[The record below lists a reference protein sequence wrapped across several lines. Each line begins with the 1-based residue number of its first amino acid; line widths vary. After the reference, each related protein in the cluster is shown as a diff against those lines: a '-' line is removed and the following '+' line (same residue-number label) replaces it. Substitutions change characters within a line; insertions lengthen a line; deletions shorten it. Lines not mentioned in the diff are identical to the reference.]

1 MDLWVFDNDGTL
13 YDDKLAHIEFAKHL
27 GAYLEGLL
35 GISGEDTKILGERL
49 RTKHNT
55 SSTVIAVVREFH
67 LDIKEVIERTYLCIN
82 LDSCQNPMEDSGRD
96 EALAQIRGRKVILTN
111 NPSAFA
117 RRIVERIG
125 LRRHFADII
134 GMEETAF
141 ALKPDLGAFLA
152 VMRRHPDATRIFFCD
167 DSRENLDIATTLGW
181 KTIWYSPN
189 NSGDDSGSSHTIL
202 RSFRLLPGVRDTLF
216 GEA

>member
-13 YDDKLAHIEFAKHL
+13 YDDRLAHIEFVEHL
-27 GAYLEGLL
+27 GLYLAGLL
-35 GISGEDTKILGERL
+35 GISIEDAKILGERL
-49 RTKHNT
+49 KAKHNT

-67 LDIKEVIERTYLCIN
+67 LNIREVIERTYLCIN
-82 LDSCQNPMEDSGRD
+82 LDLCHDPVEDSERN
-96 EALAQIRGRKVILTN
+96 EALARISGRKVILTN

-125 LRRHFADII
+125 LHQHFDDIV

-167 DSRENLDIATTLGW
+167 DSRENLDIAATLGW

-189 NSGDDSGSSHTIL
+189 NGGDDSESSHRIL
-202 RSFRLLPGVRDTLF
+202 RSFRLLPCVRDTLF